1 MKTFKELLAESTK
14 TYAVRVKIA
23 GDLPEGF
30 EAKFKDYI
38 TKYETV

>member
-23 GDLPEGF
+23 GDLPDPVEVLDG
-30 EAKFKDYI
+30 KVKDQ
-38 TKYETV
+38 V